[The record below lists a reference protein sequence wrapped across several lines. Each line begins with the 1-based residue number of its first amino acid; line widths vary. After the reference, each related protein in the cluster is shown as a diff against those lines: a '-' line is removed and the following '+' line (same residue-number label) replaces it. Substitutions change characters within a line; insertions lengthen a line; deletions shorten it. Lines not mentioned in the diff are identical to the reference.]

1 MLPLAGR
8 FRSIQRAASTP
19 HCFSLLLPQTRFIS
33 TGWHAESKEKWDPY
47 AEDRPHESQVGFS
60 DEFGPEANEA
70 RDAAL
75 KQMWEDSFFASAKGI
90 KRADE
95 SLKPNE
101 VLLFQTTRTNK
112 MRLALTSGVV
122 PVGYGALLLIG
133 RLASL
138 FPVEYVP
145 SYAQI
150 ALWLAGGSILVSVT
164 GQIANFTIREM
175 ILTDSGKAVR
185 LRTFRSFS
193 GYGPSV
199 TVPIKALSEHIPDS
213 VDAYRY
219 LRIQQDAP
227 MMMLYTK
234 GDIPQPAALERVL
247 AGLPVSLQQLGTPPE
262 DVSGWAEK
270 SADVPPA
277 QTAQGGAEIQSDLP
291 AAEEA
296 DLAHWRV
303 AQDNSGRKYYWH
315 AVTRETRWTKPGLTM
330 GPQETPTSQ

>member
-1 MLPLAGR
+1 MRSLGR
-8 FRSIQRAASTP
+8 NFVQNSRRGI
-19 HCFSLLLPQTRFIS
+19 FSAPSVR
-33 TGWHAESKEKWDPY
+33 SKEKWDPY
-47 AEDRPHESQVGFS
+47 AEDKPHESQVGFS

-95 SLKPNE
+95 SVKADE

-112 MRLALTSGVV
+112 MRLALTSGII

-138 FPVEYVP
+138 FPAEYVP

-150 ALWLAGGSILVSVT
+150 ALWLAGGSVLVSVT
-164 GQIANFTIREM
+164 GQIANFTVREM
-175 ILTDSGKAVR
+175 ILTDGGKSVR

-199 TVPIKALSEHIPDS
+199 TVPISALSEHIPDS
-213 VDAYRY
+213 MDAYRY
-219 LRIQQDAP
+219 LRIAEDAP

-234 GDIPQPAALERVL
+234 GDMPQPTALERVL
-247 AGLPVSLQQLGTPPE
+247 AGLPVTLQHLDSPPDDCSAWSDGVADSEDDTPGTGDDSGSGSDSDSKSPAE
-262 DVSGWAEK
+262 D
-270 SADVPPA
+270 D
-277 QTAQGGAEIQSDLP
+277 DLT
-291 AAEEA
+291 
-296 DLAHWRV
+296 HWRV
-303 AQDNSGRKYYWH
+303 AHDDSGRKYYWH
-315 AVTRETRWTKPGLTM
+315 AQTRETRWTKPGL
-330 GPQETPTSQ
+330 GSPSGE